1 MKKAILEGNWFLA
14 LVCDYCVYSRRTLMP
29 AASHMMR
36 CSHRRSKEVIDGPQ
50 VISYRLRCSEA
61 VG

>member
-29 AASHMMR
+29 SASHMM